1 MGLNHRLLAFG
12 LGFVSASTLALVPA
26 QAEDYEMSPAPTM
39 DAPTDRAPATE
50 TSPEDTATT
59 TVVDVAA
66 ENADF
71 STLVSAIQAADL
83 ADTLA
88 GDGPFTVFAPTNE
101 AFAKLP
107 EETLQALMQPENRQ
121 VLAKILTYHVVPG
134 EVMAADL
141 TDGPITTVEGN
152 AVMINLDDGVGINDA
167 TVVTP
172 DIMASNGVIHAID
185 EVILPPDLFAEE
197 ATPDAA
203 ETMPAAEISPTM
215 TTPEAEEAMPPTNID
230 PSMTA
235 PDAGMDSPVIEVAPD
250 MTTPEAESGVD
261 Q

>member
-12 LGFVSASTLALVPA
+12 LGLVSASTLALVPA

-39 DAPTDRAPATE
+39 EAPTDSAPATE
-50 TSPEDTATT
+50 TSPEDATTATI
-59 TVVDVAA
+59 VDVAA

-71 STLVSAIQAADL
+71 STLVSAIQVADL

-152 AVMINLDDGVGINDA
+152 AVMINLDNGVGINDA

-185 EVILPPDLFAEE
+185 EVILPPDLFAEG
-197 ATPDAA
+197 ATPEAA
-203 ETMPAAEISPTM
+203 EAMPAAEVSPSL
-215 TTPEAEEAMPPTNID
+215 TTPESEEAMPTSDIN
-230 PSMTA
+230 PSMTT
-235 PDAGMDSPVIEVAPD
+235 PDPTMNRPVIQVGPD
-250 MTTPEAESGVD
+250 RAEPETDMD